1 DEVIEVPEETGSIAF
16 GKFYQ
21 KDGESLEQKRNIKVQ
36 NHNKQEKKEFKT
48 EISYTPASSSINDAT
63 ANGVKVS
70 VPETITLDAGKSD
83 EIEAKINVPAGVKQ
97 GRYEGYIHITNTKNK
112 EETYQ
117 IPFSI
122 RVSEPGIENA
132 ILSRKA

>member
-1 DEVIEVPEETGSIAF
+1 MHSGSSI
-16 GKFYQ
+16 K

-97 GRYEGYIHITNTKNK
+97 GRYEGYIHITNTKK
-112 EETYQ
+112 
-117 IPFSI
+117 
-122 RVSEPGIENA
+122 
-132 ILSRKA
+132 